1 MRDVMWKIGFKF
13 GAECSRKG
21 TVRRAAGEGR
31 RNRGYKRRKNFRG
44 GISMRREGKRGE
56 RIRRE
61 SIRREEES
69 EGQRRRLAPF
79 IVSSSLQRHRPRD
92 PCFFDPP
99 PSSSSVYADTR
110 ADSWFPVSRRIPCT
124 YRERDH
130 ASRHDLL
137 LVSRLRFSTRRSGS
151 TE

>member
-44 GISMRREGKRGE
+44 GISMRRENTEGE
-56 RIRRE
+56 YSKGGRVRRAKTE
-61 SIRREEES
+61 VSPFYS
-69 EGQRRRLAPF
+69 FVFVATAP
-79 IVSSSLQRHRPRD
+79 D